1 MKSEPR
7 QTVNPA
13 HIWLFFFFFSWLT
26 ATLTVLTGDSPVA
39 WATHTCSGFPQARVT
54 IGTML
59 ETGLVTVAAPQA
71 L

>member
-7 QTVNPA
+7 QT
-13 HIWLFFFFFSWLT
+13 HIWVVFFCWLT

-39 WATHTCSGFPQARVT
+39 WATHTCSSFPQARVT
-54 IGTML
+54 VGAML